1 MKKYFMLTVVIL
13 LMAIVT
19 AAQAEVRAGSV
30 SLTPFAGYYIFE
42 GNQDLKNSPTF
53 GLRAGYNFTEN
64 LGLEGF
70 FSYTQTQL
78 QDTTY
83 WEPWQDVYNYG
94 IEGLYHFMPESR
106 FVPFIAIG
114 IGGIHYSKGYNY
126 QDPSYGER
134 FESNKFAVDYG
145 AGVKFF
151 LTDDIALRADVR
163 HVLPI
168 NNGTWNNPDNV
179 HNDFVATFGINF
191 SFGGEKK
198 IVAETMAEVPTA
210 PKETVAAT
218 EPAPAPVVDAAPT
231 PAPDVAAAPAPDVA
245 AEPAPAPIAAAAPA
259 VTENLA
265 PVSSK
270 QKETTSIPEEDVRN
284 LITKWLTSWKSG
296 DMKTYR
302 SCYASDFQ
310 SNRMNLNAWISYKTN
325 VRKNSKDINIHI
337 DNLQISAD
345 ENIATAVFT
354 QYYSSS
360 ILNSKGMKTLELRKI
375 GKKWKIYREIFK
387 P

>member
-1 MKKYFMLTVVIL
+1 MKKYFMLTVVIM

-19 AAQAEVRAGSV
+19 AAQAEVKAGSV
-30 SLTPFAGYYIFE
+30 SLTPFAGYYYFE
-42 GNQDLKNSPTF
+42 GNQDLKNSPIF
-53 GLRAGYNFTEN
+53 GLRAGYNITEH

-70 FSYTQTQL
+70 FSYTQTEI
-78 QDTTY
+78 QDESQ
-83 WEPWQDVYNYG
+83 WDPWQNVYSYG

-114 IGGIHYSKGYNY
+114 IGGIHYSKGFSYI
-126 QDPSYGER
+126 DSSYGER

-145 AGVKFF
+145 AGVKIF

-179 HNDFVATFGINF
+179 HNDFAVTFGILF

-198 IVAETMAEVPTA
+198 IVAETMAEEPTA
-210 PKETVAAT
+210 PKEAVAAA
-218 EPAPAPVVDAAPT
+218 EPAPAPAPVVAAEP
-231 PAPDVAAAPAPDVA
+231 APAPDVA
-245 AEPAPAPIAAAAPA
+245 AEPTPAPAPVAAAPA

-270 QKETTSIPEEDVRN
+270 QNETTSIPEEDVRN
-284 LITKWLTSWKSG
+284 LTTKWLTSWKSG

-310 SNRMNLNAWISYKTN
+310 SNRMNLDAWISYKVN